1 VNRVALAAFASGL
14 AGALLGVGFGAWAV
28 RNEPCAEARA
38 QLGTADGAD
47 LARRVEALEQ
57 ALANVEPRVRVLAAS
72 EPSAVLNGAD
82 VAGAGPV
89 FEATVVD
96 LVGKP
101 QAARDTARTPARE
114 REERD
119 RYWAQELTM
128 QLGLTPAQTERLRA
142 IQAELQ
148 TELAATDGM
157 SPDKRLAARRAL
169 QQNAERQ
176 LRSSL
181 APRQLAA
188 YEALD
193 ARLKLYAGAN

>member
-1 VNRVALAAFASGL
+1 V
-14 AGALLGVGFGAWAV
+14 FGAWAV
-28 RNEPCAEARA
+28 RNEPCAGADTGQA
-38 QLGTADGAD
+38 TTDGAE

-57 ALANVEPRVRVLAAS
+57 ALANVEPRVGVLAAN
-72 EPSAVLNGAD
+72 EPSAPLAD
-82 VAGAGPV
+82 GAGPV
-89 FEATVVD
+89 FEATVID

-101 QAARDTARTPARE
+101 AAARDAARTPARE

-148 TELAATDGM
+148 RELDGTEGSST
-157 SPDKRLAARRAL
+157 DKRHAARRAL

-176 LRSSL
+176 QR
-181 APRQLAA
+181 
-188 YEALD
+188 
-193 ARLKLYAGAN
+193 